1 MKFLRGLILIGVVLA
16 AALASPARA
25 ENPAALVAAAASMKF
40 AFDDLLPTFHA
51 AHPEFKV
58 RLVYGSSGNH
68 FAQITHG
75 APFDIFFSADMEYP
89 EKLAQTGHALADSA
103 VTPYAAGKIV
113 LWIPGGLGLDPRAK
127 KLNTL
132 LDPRVMKVS
141 IANPKHAPYG
151 RAAIDALKHSGI
163 YDRVRPR
170 LIQGENITQAAQF
183 VHTGA
188 AQAGL
193 IALSLARTPKM
204 AAIGS
209 YWEVPQTDYQPIRQG
224 YLPLKNGRSPQAARA
239 FADYVGG
246 PAGREVLMRYGFE
259 PLSGEAP

>member
-1 MKFLRGLILIGVVLA
+1 MKFLRGLMLIGVVLG
-16 AALASPARA
+16 AALAPPARA
-25 ENPAALVAAAASMKF
+25 ENPALVAAAASMKF
-40 AFDDLLPTFHA
+40 AFEDLLPAFHA
-51 AHPEFKV
+51 AHPQFKV

-89 EKLAQTGHALADSA
+89 EKLAQTGQSLANSA
-103 VTPYAAGKIV
+103 ATPYAAGKIV
-113 LWIPGGLGLDPRAK
+113 LWVPGGLGLDPRAK

-151 RAAIDALKHSGI
+151 RAAIDALKNSGI
-163 YDRVRPR
+163 YDRVRSR

-193 IALSLARTPKM
+193 IALSLARTQKM

-209 YWEVPQTDYQPIRQG
+209 YWEVPQTDYQTIRQG
-224 YLPLKNGRSPQAARA
+224 YLPLKNGRSPQAAMA
-239 FADYVGG
+239 FADYVRG